1 MPDTW
6 RSLTDY
12 IEGSGSS
19 LKLAEQAGL
28 VIAGKEGSFYDRFRG
43 RLIFPIENIFGEIV
57 AFGGRVMEK
66 GEPKYLNSPESPV
79 YIKGKNLYGLNKA
92 KEEIRKKVLRLLSK
106 VILI

>member
-1 MPDTW
+1 
-6 RSLTDY
+6 
-12 IEGSGSS
+12 

-28 VIAGKEGSFYDRFRG
+28 IVSGKEGSFYDRFRG

-57 AFGGRVMEK
+57 AFGGRILEK

-92 KEEIRKKVLRLLSK
+92 KEEIRKKGFALIVEGYFDLISLGMRVLAMLSP
-106 VILI
+106 L